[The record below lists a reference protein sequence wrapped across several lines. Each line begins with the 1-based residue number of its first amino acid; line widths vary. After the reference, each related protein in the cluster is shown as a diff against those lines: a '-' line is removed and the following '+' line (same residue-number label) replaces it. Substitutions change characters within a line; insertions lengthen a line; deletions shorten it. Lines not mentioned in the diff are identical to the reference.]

1 MNNLMES
8 DLIVLSSIALGLAS
22 GILLGLIN
30 TLLDYTLKGDQTS
43 FKNSVRQCIYPGITL
58 GIFFGVITFASI
70 SVNPSSL
77 QKLNQINIIM
87 AIVLG
92 LFVPVINKVFELIV
106 SGKES

>member
-8 DLIVLSSIALGLAS
+8 DLIVLTSIALGIAS
-22 GILLGLIN
+22 GILLGFLNI
-30 TLLDYTLKGDQTS
+30 LFDHTLKGDKIS
-43 FKNSVRQCIYPGITL
+43 FRNSVRQCIYPGVTL
-58 GIFFGVITFASI
+58 GIFFGVITFVSI
-70 SVNPSSL
+70 SLNPSSL

-92 LFVPVINKVFELIV
+92 LFTPVFNKVFELIV